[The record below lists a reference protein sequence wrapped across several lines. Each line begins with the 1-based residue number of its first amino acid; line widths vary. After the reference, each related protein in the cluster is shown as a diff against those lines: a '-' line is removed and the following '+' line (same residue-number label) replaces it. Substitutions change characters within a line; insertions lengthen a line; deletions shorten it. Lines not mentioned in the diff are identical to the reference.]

1 MSPPLNDKKIKF
13 LKTTPLRNPRLATV
27 LSFCIAFPLSLLI
40 YSVLNAL
47 EITHVRVP
55 IALPL
60 GLTYI
65 IYRQWIVYAKS
76 IHSKEKSQ

>member
-1 MSPPLNDKKIKF
+1 MSTSFNDKKINF
-13 LKTTPLRNPRLATV
+13 LKTTPLRNPRLSTA
-27 LSFCIAFPLSLLI
+27 LSFCIALPLSLLI

-65 IYRQWIVYAKS
+65 IYRQWLVYAKTEEA
-76 IHSKEKSQ
+76 K

>member
-1 MSPPLNDKKIKF
+1 MSTFFNNKKIKF
-13 LKTTPLRNPRLATV
+13 LKTTPLRNRRLSTA
-27 LSFCIAFPLSLLI
+27 LSFCIALPLSLLI

-65 IYRQWIVYAKS
+65 IYRQWLVYAKTEEA
-76 IHSKEKSQ
+76 K

>member
-1 MSPPLNDKKIKF
+1 MSTSFNDKKIKF
-13 LKTTPLRNPRLATV
+13 LKTTPLRNPRLSTA
-27 LSFCIAFPLSLLI
+27 LSFCIALPLSLLI

-47 EITHVRVP
+47 EITHVRAP

-65 IYRQWIVYAKS
+65 IYRQWLVYAKTEEA
-76 IHSKEKSQ
+76 K